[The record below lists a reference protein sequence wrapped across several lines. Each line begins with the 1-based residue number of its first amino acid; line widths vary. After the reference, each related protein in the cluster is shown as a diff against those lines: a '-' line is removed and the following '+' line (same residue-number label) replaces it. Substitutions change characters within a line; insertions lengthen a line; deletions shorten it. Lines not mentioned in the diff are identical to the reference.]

1 MVATAYIFHLAINEV
16 FHIQI
21 RNKKRN
27 RIMVNNKK
35 IPFKVSARTARLIGR
50 ENIATAKGAII
61 ELVKNGYDADSPI
74 SIVFFDNRYSI
85 LHTVLTESLFN
96 ELVDK
101 GIEENL
107 LLSVYEYNV
116 DCYKIKNAIDNDILK
131 DLKSKLSSF
140 SSLYIVDAGEGM
152 TQKIIRDNWM
162 TIGTDNKAHNYFT
175 KTGRVKAGAKGI
187 GRFALDK
194 LGSKAEMLT
203 FFNPYNHEADID
215 EDNQPTSYIGYKWV
229 VNWEDFEGE
238 FKTIENVAADLTGLQ
253 NSSLSAHLTQTLPE
267 HVLDKIPE
275 IKNLEY
281 GTILKITDLRDYWDN
296 YHVEQVYSDLE
307 VLVPPRETNEFSI
320 YLFSSLNPTG
330 YGEVLG
336 SICDDFDYKI
346 IARANDQQNVEIK
359 VIRNEYDISSIPIE
373 FFLRPAMDVFPYTR
387 NDFIKGYWET
397 NKTFSQLL
405 PGYSE
410 VDSDKTFNDIGL
422 FEFSF
427 YYMKK
432 TYTTPDAER
441 FFYRSISSSARK
453 DWLQKFGGIK
463 LFRDNFRVRPYG
475 EIKDVAFDWLGLGN
489 RKAAS
494 PAGIAKKDGRYRVEP
509 ENVAGAI
516 KISRLT
522 NVNFEDKSS
531 REGLQE
537 NKTFQIFK
545 ELIASIINIFESDRS
560 YIARE
565 MNDYDDERYSDIR
578 SRQEAE
584 DIARKILEQSR
595 EKKNSER
602 NKDTSNKGNTS
613 SSNASD
619 DLKDQQLAII
629 AELNEKKDEEIER
642 LKEEQKV
649 LRGLASSG
657 IVLASFS
664 HDLSKLNTRLES
676 RFERLK
682 KLISEKIN
690 EVEYANVENRKNPF
704 HLMQNMREQDLK
716 LKSWLAFSLGAARKD
731 KRKRKQIFLKKYF
744 SDFKVDWL
752 SVLEDRGVNL
762 DISNIEDLDMRI
774 FEIDFDSIFNNLLV
788 NTIDAFNSSANSIRS
803 IIISVSSTQREI
815 VINYSDNGPGLSKDI
830 DNPEKIFEP
839 LFTTKRNPN
848 SGEEEGTG
856 LGMWLVKSIVE
867 ENDGNT
873 KLLYPECGFGIR
885 MSFPVKYKR

>member
-1 MVATAYIFHLAINEV
+1 
-16 FHIQI
+16 
-21 RNKKRN
+21 
-27 RIMVNNKK
+27 MVNNKK

-85 LHTVLTESLFN
+85 LHTDLTESLFN

-101 GIEENL
+101 GIDENL

-131 DLKSKLSSF
+131 DLKSKLSPL

-203 FFNPYNHEADID
+203 FFNPDNHEADID
-215 EDNQPTSYIGYKWV
+215 EDNQPTSYIGYKWT

-267 HVLDKIPE
+267 HILDKIPE

-296 YHVEQVYSDLE
+296 YYVEQVYSDLE

-320 YLFSSLNPTG
+320 YLFSSLNPTD

-346 IARANDQQNVEIK
+346 IARADDQQNVEIK
-359 VIRNEYDISSIPIE
+359 VIRNEYDISSIPVE
-373 FFLRPAMDVFPYTR
+373 FFLRPAMNASPYTR

-397 NKTFSQLL
+397 KKTFSQLL

-560 YIARE
+560 FIARE

-664 HDLSKLNTRLES
+664 HDLSKLNSRLES

-690 EVEYANVENRKNPF
+690 EVEYVDVENRKNPF

-839 LFTTKRNPN
+839 LFTTKRNPH

>member
-1 MVATAYIFHLAINEV
+1 
-16 FHIQI
+16 
-21 RNKKRN
+21 
-27 RIMVNNKK
+27 MVNNKK

-85 LHTVLTESLFN
+85 LHTDLSQTLFN

-107 LLSVYEYNV
+107 LLSVYEYNI
-116 DCYKIKNAIDNDILK
+116 DCYKIKNTVDNNILK
-131 DLKSKLSSF
+131 VLKSKLSPL

-175 KTGRVKAGAKGI
+175 RSGRVKAGAKGI

-203 FFNPYNHEADID
+203 FFNPDNHETDIN
-215 EDNQPTSYIGYKWV
+215 EDNQPTSYIGYKWT

-238 FKTIENVAADLTGLQ
+238 FKTIENVAADLTGLD
-253 NSSLSAHLTQTLPE
+253 NSSLSEHLTRTLPE
-267 HVLDKIPE
+267 HILDKIPN
-275 IKNLEY
+275 IKHLKY

-296 YHVEQVYSDLE
+296 YYVEQVYSDLE

-320 YLFSSLNPTG
+320 YLFSSLNPTD

-346 IARANDQQNVEIK
+346 IARADDQQNVQIK
-359 VIRNEYDISSIPIE
+359 IIRNEYDVSSIPVE
-373 FFLRPAMDVFPYTR
+373 FFLRPAMNAFPYTR
-387 NDFIKGYWET
+387 KDFITGYWET

-432 TYTTPDAER
+432 TYSTPDAER
-441 FFYRSISSSARK
+441 FFYRPISSSARK

-578 SRQEAE
+578 SRKEAE
-584 DIARKILEQSR
+584 EIARRILEQSR

-602 NKDTSNKGNTS
+602 NKGTSNKDNS
-613 SSNASD
+613 SSNNASD

-664 HDLSKLNTRLES
+664 HDLSKLNSRLES
-676 RFERLK
+676 RFEKLK

-690 EVEYANVENRKNPF
+690 ETEYIDIENRKNPF
-704 HLMQNMREQDLK
+704 YLMQNMREQDLK

-803 IIISVSSTQREI
+803 IIISVTSTQREI

-839 LFTTKRNPN
+839 LFTTKRNPH

>member
-1 MVATAYIFHLAINEV
+1 
-16 FHIQI
+16 
-21 RNKKRN
+21 
-27 RIMVNNKK
+27 MVNNKK

-85 LHTVLTESLFN
+85 LHTDLTESLFN

-101 GIEENL
+101 GIEKKL
-107 LLSVYEYNV
+107 LLSVYEYNI
-116 DCYKIKNAIDNDILK
+116 DCYKIKNDIDNDILK
-131 DLKSKLSSF
+131 DLKSKLSPL

-203 FFNPYNHEADID
+203 FFNPYNHETDID
-215 EDNQPTSYIGYKWV
+215 EDNQPTSYIGYKWT

-238 FKTIENVAADLTGLQ
+238 FKTIENVAADLTGLL

-267 HVLDKIPE
+267 HILDKIPE
-275 IKNLEY
+275 IKNLKY

-296 YHVEQVYSDLE
+296 YYVEQVYSDLE

-320 YLFSSLNPTG
+320 YLFSSLNPTD

-346 IARANDQQNVEIK
+346 IARADDQQNVEIK
-359 VIRNEYDISSIPIE
+359 VIRNEYDVSSIPVE
-373 FFLRPAMDVFPYTR
+373 FFLRPAMNAFPYTR

-509 ENVAGAI
+509 ENVTGAI
-516 KISRLT
+516 K
-522 NVNFEDKSS
+522 
-531 REGLQE
+531 
-537 NKTFQIFK
+537 
-545 ELIASIINIFESDRS
+545 
-560 YIARE
+560 
-565 MNDYDDERYSDIR
+565 
-578 SRQEAE
+578 
-584 DIARKILEQSR
+584 
-595 EKKNSER
+595 
-602 NKDTSNKGNTS
+602 
-613 SSNASD
+613 
-619 DLKDQQLAII
+619 
-629 AELNEKKDEEIER
+629 
-642 LKEEQKV
+642 
-649 LRGLASSG
+649 
-657 IVLASFS
+657 
-664 HDLSKLNTRLES
+664 
-676 RFERLK
+676 
-682 KLISEKIN
+682 
-690 EVEYANVENRKNPF
+690 
-704 HLMQNMREQDLK
+704 
-716 LKSWLAFSLGAARKD
+716 
-731 KRKRKQIFLKKYF
+731 
-744 SDFKVDWL
+744 
-752 SVLEDRGVNL
+752 
-762 DISNIEDLDMRI
+762 
-774 FEIDFDSIFNNLLV
+774 
-788 NTIDAFNSSANSIRS
+788 
-803 IIISVSSTQREI
+803 
-815 VINYSDNGPGLSKDI
+815 
-830 DNPEKIFEP
+830 
-839 LFTTKRNPN
+839 
-848 SGEEEGTG
+848 
-856 LGMWLVKSIVE
+856 
-867 ENDGNT
+867 
-873 KLLYPECGFGIR
+873 
-885 MSFPVKYKR
+885 

>member
-1 MVATAYIFHLAINEV
+1 MMAD
-16 FHIQI
+16 
-21 RNKKRN
+21 NKQ
-27 RIMVNNKK
+27 
-35 IPFKVSARTARLIGR
+35 IPFRVSARTARLIGR

-61 ELVKNGYDADSPI
+61 ELVKNGYDADSPT
-74 SIVFFDNRYSI
+74 SIVFFDNYYSK
-85 LHTVLTESLFN
+85 LQTNLTESYLN
-96 ELVDK
+96 ELIERGIDK
-101 GIEENL
+101 KL
-107 LLSVYEYNV
+107 LHLIYEY
-116 DCYKIKNAIDNDILK
+116 DTDTYKIKSNVDDDNIKKLK
-131 DLKSKLSSF
+131 EKLSKLSS
-140 SSLYIVDAGEGM
+140 LYIIDSGEGM
-152 TQKIIRDNWM
+152 TQKIIRENWM
-162 TIGTDNKAHNYFT
+162 TIGTDNKAHNYLT

-203 FFNPYNHEADID
+203 FFNPKNHEPDI
-215 EDNQPTSYIGYKWV
+215 EENGEPTSYIGYKWQ

-238 FKTIENVAADLTGLQ
+238 FKTIENVSAQLTGVE
-253 NSSLSAHLTQTLPE
+253 SSTLHTYLTNVLPTNI
-267 HVLDKIPE
+267 LKKIPE
-275 IKNLEY
+275 SYDYEY
-281 GTILKITDLRDYWDN
+281 GTILKITELRDHWDN
-296 YHVEQVYSDLE
+296 YFVEQVYSDLE
-307 VLVPPRETNEFSI
+307 VLVPPRESNEFSI
-320 YLFSSLNPTG
+320 YLFSSLNPED

-336 SICDDFDYKI
+336 SLCDDFDYKI
-346 IARANDQQNVEIK
+346 IAKADDKQNVEIK
-359 VIRNEYDISSIPIE
+359 IIRNEYDTSAIPVD
-373 FFLRPAMDVFPYTR
+373 FFTRPSMKLTPYTR
-387 NDFIKGYWET
+387 DDFIKGFWET
-397 NKTFSQLL
+397 NRSFSQLL

-410 VDSDKTFNDIGL
+410 IDTDKTFDDIGL
-422 FEFSF
+422 FEFTF

-441 FFYRSISSSARK
+441 FFYKSISSSARK

-494 PAGIAKKDGRYRVEP
+494 PAGVAKKDGRYRVEP

-565 MNDYDDERYSDIR
+565 MDDYDDQRYSDIR

-584 DIARKILEQSR
+584 DIARKILEKSR
-595 EKKNSER
+595 EKKYSGQNTKADSNS
-602 NKDTSNKGNTS
+602 KPDS
-613 SSNASD
+613 SD
-619 DLKDQQLAII
+619 DLKDKQLAII

-664 HDLSKLNTRLES
+664 HDLSKLNSRLES
-676 RFERLK
+676 RFEKLK
-682 KLISEKIN
+682 KLISEKID
-690 EVEYANVENRKNPF
+690 EVDYQNVENRKNPF
-704 HLMQNMREQDLK
+704 YLMQNMKDQDVK

-731 KRKRKQIFLKKYF
+731 KRKRKQLFLRKYF
-744 SDFKVDWL
+744 SDFKIDWN
-752 SVLEDRGVNL
+752 SVLEDRGVVLN
-762 DISNIEDLDMRI
+762 INSIEDLDLRV

-788 NTIDAFNSSANSIRS
+788 NTIDAFNSSGNHLRQIS
-803 IIISVSSTQREI
+803 ISVTSNDKEI
-815 VINYSDNGPGLSKDI
+815 VIIYSDNGPGISKDI

-839 LFTTKRNPN
+839 LFTTKRNPH

-873 KLLYPECGFGIR
+873 KLLYPESGFSIR
-885 MSFPVKYKR
+885 ISFPVKYKR

>member
-1 MVATAYIFHLAINEV
+1 
-16 FHIQI
+16 
-21 RNKKRN
+21 
-27 RIMVNNKK
+27 MVNNKK

-85 LHTVLTESLFN
+85 LHTDLTKSLFN

-101 GIEENL
+101 GIDQNL
-107 LLSVYEYNV
+107 LLSVYEYSV
-116 DCYKIKNAIDNDILK
+116 DCYKIKNAVDNDILK
-131 DLKSKLSSF
+131 ELKSKLSPL

-203 FFNPYNHEADID
+203 FFNPDNHETDID
-215 EDNQPTSYIGYKWV
+215 EDNQSTSYIGYKWT

-238 FKTIENVAADLTGLQ
+238 FKTIENVAAELTGLQ
-253 NSSLSAHLTQTLPE
+253 NSCLSAHLTQVLPKNI
-267 HVLDKIPE
+267 LDKIPR
-275 IKNLEY
+275 ISNLEY

-296 YHVEQVYSDLE
+296 YYVEQVYSDLE
-307 VLVPPRETNEFSI
+307 VLVPPRETIEFSI
-320 YLFSSLNPTG
+320 YLFSSLNPAD
-330 YGEVLG
+330 YGEVVG

-346 IARANDQQNVEIK
+346 IARADDQQNVEIK
-359 VIRNEYDISSIPIE
+359 VIRNEYDISSIPVE
-373 FFLRPAMDVFPYTR
+373 FFSRPAMNASPYTR
-387 NDFIKGYWET
+387 NDFIKGYWKT

-427 YYMKK
+427 YYMKR
-432 TYTTPDAER
+432 TYSTPDAER

-584 DIARKILEQSR
+584 SIARRILEQSR

-602 NKDTSNKGNTS
+602 NKSTNHKDNTSNN
-613 SSNASD
+613 NANY

-664 HDLSKLNTRLES
+664 HDLSKLNSRLES
-676 RFERLK
+676 RFEKLK
-682 KLISEKIN
+682 NLISEKIN
-690 EVEYANVENRKNPF
+690 EIEYIDVENRKNPF
-704 HLMQNMREQDLK
+704 YLMQNMREQDLK

-731 KRKRKQIFLKKYF
+731 KRKRKQIFLRKYF

-762 DISNIEDLDMRI
+762 DISNIEDLDMRV

-788 NTIDAFNSSANSIRS
+788 NTIDAFNSSANSLRS
-803 IIISVSSTQREI
+803 IIISVTSTQREI
-815 VINYSDNGPGLSKDI
+815 LINYSDNGPGLSKDI
-830 DNPEKIFEP
+830 ENPEKIFEP
-839 LFTTKRNPN
+839 LFTTKRNPH

>member
-1 MVATAYIFHLAINEV
+1 MMAD
-16 FHIQI
+16 
-21 RNKKRN
+21 NKQ
-27 RIMVNNKK
+27 
-35 IPFKVSARTARLIGR
+35 IPFRVSARTARLIGR

-61 ELVKNGYDADSPI
+61 ELVKNGYDADSPT
-74 SIVFFDNRYSI
+74 SIVFFDNYYSK
-85 LHTVLTESLFN
+85 LQTNLTESYLN
-96 ELVDK
+96 ELIERGIDK
-101 GIEENL
+101 KL
-107 LLSVYEYNV
+107 LHLIYEY
-116 DCYKIKNAIDNDILK
+116 DTDTYKIKSNVDDDNIKKLK
-131 DLKSKLSSF
+131 EKLSKLSS
-140 SSLYIVDAGEGM
+140 LYIIDSGEGM
-152 TQKIIRDNWM
+152 TQKIIRENWM
-162 TIGTDNKAHNYFT
+162 TIGTDNKAHNYLT

-203 FFNPYNHEADID
+203 FFNPKNHEPDI
-215 EDNQPTSYIGYKWV
+215 EENGEPTSYIGYKWQ

-238 FKTIENVAADLTGLQ
+238 FKTIENVSAQLTGVE
-253 NSSLSAHLTQTLPE
+253 SSTLHTYLTNVLPTNI
-267 HVLDKIPE
+267 LKKIPE
-275 IKNLEY
+275 SYDYEY
-281 GTILKITDLRDYWDN
+281 GTILKITELRDHWDN
-296 YHVEQVYSDLE
+296 YFVEQVYSDLE
-307 VLVPPRETNEFSI
+307 VLVPPRESNEFSI
-320 YLFSSLNPTG
+320 YLFSSLNPED

-336 SICDDFDYKI
+336 SLCDDFDYKI
-346 IARANDQQNVEIK
+346 IAKADDKQNVEIK
-359 VIRNEYDISSIPIE
+359 IIRNEYDTSAIPID
-373 FFLRPAMDVFPYTR
+373 FFTRPSMKLTPYTR
-387 NDFIKGYWET
+387 DDFIKGFWET
-397 NKTFSQLL
+397 NRSFSQLL

-410 VDSDKTFNDIGL
+410 IDTDKTFDDIGL
-422 FEFSF
+422 FEFTF

-441 FFYRSISSSARK
+441 FFYKSISSSARK

-494 PAGIAKKDGRYRVEP
+494 PAGVAKKDGRYRVEP

-565 MNDYDDERYSDIR
+565 MDNYDDQRYSDIR

-584 DIARKILEQSR
+584 DIARKILEKSR
-595 EKKNSER
+595 EKKYSGQNTKADSNS
-602 NKDTSNKGNTS
+602 KPDS
-613 SSNASD
+613 SD
-619 DLKDQQLAII
+619 DLKDKQLAII

-664 HDLSKLNTRLES
+664 HDLSKLNSRLES
-676 RFERLK
+676 RFEKLK
-682 KLISEKIN
+682 KLISEKID
-690 EVEYANVENRKNPF
+690 EVDYQNVENRKNPF
-704 HLMQNMREQDLK
+704 YLMQNMKDQDVK

-731 KRKRKQIFLKKYF
+731 KRKRKQLFLRKYF
-744 SDFKVDWL
+744 SDFKIDWN
-752 SVLEDRGVNL
+752 SVLEDRGVVLN
-762 DISNIEDLDMRI
+762 INSIEDLDLRV

-788 NTIDAFNSSANSIRS
+788 NTIDAFNSSGNHLRQIS
-803 IIISVSSTQREI
+803 ISVTSNDKEI
-815 VINYSDNGPGLSKDI
+815 VIIYSDNGPGISKDI

-839 LFTTKRNPN
+839 LFTTKRNPH

-873 KLLYPECGFGIR
+873 KLLYPESGFSIR
-885 MSFPVKYKR
+885 ISFPVKYKR

>member
-1 MVATAYIFHLAINEV
+1 
-16 FHIQI
+16 
-21 RNKKRN
+21 
-27 RIMVNNKK
+27 MVNNKK

-85 LHTVLTESLFN
+85 LHTDLTESLFN

-131 DLKSKLSSF
+131 DLKSKLSPL

-203 FFNPYNHEADID
+203 FFNPDNHEADID
-215 EDNQPTSYIGYKWV
+215 EDNQPTSYIGYKWT

-267 HVLDKIPE
+267 HILDKIPE

-296 YHVEQVYSDLE
+296 YYVEQVYSDLE

-320 YLFSSLNPTG
+320 YLFSSLNPTD

-346 IARANDQQNVEIK
+346 IARADDQQNVEIK
-359 VIRNEYDISSIPIE
+359 VIRNEYDISSIPVE
-373 FFLRPAMDVFPYTR
+373 FFLRPAMNASPYTR

-397 NKTFSQLL
+397 KKTFSQLL

-602 NKDTSNKGNTS
+602 NKDTSNKDNTS

-664 HDLSKLNTRLES
+664 HDLSKLNSRLES

-690 EVEYANVENRKNPF
+690 EVEYVDVENRKNPF

-762 DISNIEDLDMRI
+762 DISNIEDLDIRI

-839 LFTTKRNPN
+839 LFTTKRNPH

>member
-1 MVATAYIFHLAINEV
+1 MASI
-16 FHIQI
+16 
-21 RNKKRN
+21 
-27 RIMVNNKK
+27 KK

-74 SIVFFDNRYSI
+74 SIVFFDNYYSNLKNEI
-85 LHTVLTESLFN
+85 SEDFFN
-96 ELVDK
+96 ELQVK
-101 GIEENL
+101 GIDKDL
-107 LLSVYEYNV
+107 LLDVYEYNSNNFKLKN
-116 DCYKIKNAIDNDILK
+116 KINDNVIKDFKNRL
-131 DLKSKLSSF
+131 SKLA
-140 SSLYIVDAGEGM
+140 SLYIVDAGEGM
-152 TQKIIRDNWM
+152 TQNIIRDNWM
-162 TIGTDNKAHNYFT
+162 TIGTDNKAHNFLT

-194 LGSKAEMLT
+194 LGSKAEMIT
-203 FFNPYNHEADID
+203 FFNPENHEKDID
-215 EDNQPTSYIGYKWV
+215 EDKMPTPYLGYRWE

-238 FKTIENVAADLTGLQ
+238 FKTIENVGAQLTGIQ
-253 NSSLSAHLTQTLPE
+253 NSSLSKQLENILPQYI
-267 HVLDKIPE
+267 LSKIPD
-275 IKNLEY
+275 INSFKY
-281 GTILKITDLRDYWDN
+281 GTVLKITELRDYWED
-296 YHVEQVYSDLE
+296 YYVEQVYTDLE
-307 VLVPPRETNEFSI
+307 VLVPPRESNEFSI
-320 YLFSSLNPTG
+320 YLYSSLTPDS

-336 SICDDFDYKI
+336 SLCDDFDYKI
-346 IARANDQQNVEIK
+346 IAKADDKQNVSIK
-359 VIRNEYDISSIPIE
+359 VIRNEYDVASIPVE
-373 FFLRPAMDVFPYTR
+373 FFSRNSMQEEPYTR
-387 NDFIKGYWET
+387 ANFLKGFWKTE
-397 NKTFSQLL
+397 KTFSQLL
-405 PGYSE
+405 PGYQE
-410 VDSDKTFNDIGL
+410 VDRDRTFNDIGL
-422 FEFSF
+422 FEFTF

-441 FFYRSISSSARK
+441 FFYKSISPSARK

-545 ELIASIINIFESDRS
+545 ELIAAIINIFETDRS

-565 MNDYDDERYSDIR
+565 MSDYDDTRFSDIR

-584 DIARKILEQSR
+584 QIAKRILEQSR
-595 EKKNSER
+595 EKKISSQNSKITHA
-602 NKDTSNKGNTS
+602 NPTSN
-613 SSNASD
+613 AAD
-619 DLKDQQLAII
+619 DLKDKHLAII

-664 HDLSKLNTRLES
+664 HDFSKLNSRLES
-676 RFERLK
+676 RLEKLK
-682 KLISEKIN
+682 KLISERIN
-690 EVEYANVENRKNPF
+690 ENDYNGIENRKNPF
-704 HLMQNMREQDLK
+704 YLMQNMREQDIK

-731 KRKRKQIFLKKYF
+731 KRKRKQLFLRKYF
-744 SDFKVDWL
+744 SDFKIDWS
-752 SVLEDRGVNL
+752 SVLNDRGVEL
-762 DISNIEDLDMRI
+762 DITNIEDLDMRV

-788 NTIDAFNSSANSIRS
+788 NTIDAFNSSGNDHRFIKIVA
-803 IIISVSSTQREI
+803 SSTSKEI
-815 VINYSDNGPGLSKDI
+815 VIDYSDNGPGISKDI
-830 DNPEKIFEP
+830 DSPEKIFAP
-839 LFTTKRNPN
+839 LFTTKRNPH

-867 ENDGNT
+867 ENDGT
-873 KLLYPECGFGIR
+873 VKLLYPEQGFSIR
-885 MSFPVKYKR
+885 ITFPVKYKR

>member
-1 MVATAYIFHLAINEV
+1 MMAD
-16 FHIQI
+16 
-21 RNKKRN
+21 NKQ
-27 RIMVNNKK
+27 
-35 IPFKVSARTARLIGR
+35 IPFRVSARTARLIGR

-61 ELVKNGYDADSPI
+61 ELVKNGYDADSPT
-74 SIVFFDNRYSI
+74 SIVFFDNYYSK
-85 LHTVLTESLFN
+85 LQTNLTESYLN
-96 ELVDK
+96 ELIERGIDK
-101 GIEENL
+101 KL
-107 LLSVYEYNV
+107 LHLIYEY
-116 DCYKIKNAIDNDILK
+116 DTDTYKIKSNVDDDNIKKLK
-131 DLKSKLSSF
+131 EKLSKLSS
-140 SSLYIVDAGEGM
+140 LYIIDSGEGM
-152 TQKIIRDNWM
+152 TQKIIRENWM
-162 TIGTDNKAHNYFT
+162 TIGTDNKAHNYLT

-203 FFNPYNHEADID
+203 FFNPKNHEPDI
-215 EDNQPTSYIGYKWV
+215 EENGEPTSYIGYKWQ

-238 FKTIENVAADLTGLQ
+238 FKTIENVSAQLTGVE
-253 NSSLSAHLTQTLPE
+253 SSTLHTYLTNVLPTNI
-267 HVLDKIPE
+267 LKKIPE
-275 IKNLEY
+275 SYDYEY
-281 GTILKITDLRDYWDN
+281 GTILKITELRDHWDN
-296 YHVEQVYSDLE
+296 YFVEQVYSDLE
-307 VLVPPRETNEFSI
+307 VLVPPRESNEFSI
-320 YLFSSLNPTG
+320 YLFSSLNPED

-336 SICDDFDYKI
+336 SLCDDFDYKI
-346 IARANDQQNVEIK
+346 IAKADDKQNVEIK
-359 VIRNEYDISSIPIE
+359 IIRNEYDTSAIPID
-373 FFLRPAMDVFPYTR
+373 FFTRPSMKLTPYTR
-387 NDFIKGYWET
+387 DDFIKGFWET
-397 NKTFSQLL
+397 NRSFSQLL

-410 VDSDKTFNDIGL
+410 IDTDKTFDDIGL
-422 FEFSF
+422 FEFTF

-441 FFYRSISSSARK
+441 FFYKSISSSARK

-494 PAGIAKKDGRYRVEP
+494 PAGVAKKDGRYRVEP

-565 MNDYDDERYSDIR
+565 MDDYDDQRYSDIR

-584 DIARKILEQSR
+584 DIARKILEKSR
-595 EKKNSER
+595 EKKYSGQNTKADSNS
-602 NKDTSNKGNTS
+602 KPDS
-613 SSNASD
+613 SD
-619 DLKDQQLAII
+619 DLKDKQLAII

-664 HDLSKLNTRLES
+664 HDLSKLNSRLES
-676 RFERLK
+676 RFEKLK
-682 KLISEKIN
+682 KLISEKID
-690 EVEYANVENRKNPF
+690 EVDYQNVENRKNPF
-704 HLMQNMREQDLK
+704 YLMQNMKDQDVK

-731 KRKRKQIFLKKYF
+731 KRKRKQLFLRKYF
-744 SDFKVDWL
+744 SDFKIDWN
-752 SVLEDRGVNL
+752 SVLEDRGVVLN
-762 DISNIEDLDMRI
+762 INSIEDLDLRV

-788 NTIDAFNSSANSIRS
+788 NTIDAFNSSGNHLRQIS
-803 IIISVSSTQREI
+803 ISVTSNDKEI
-815 VINYSDNGPGLSKDI
+815 VIIYSDNGPGISKDI

-839 LFTTKRNPN
+839 LFTTKRNPH

-873 KLLYPECGFGIR
+873 KLLYPESGFSIR
-885 MSFPVKYKR
+885 ISFPVKYKR

>member
-1 MVATAYIFHLAINEV
+1 MAD
-16 FHIQI
+16 
-21 RNKKRN
+21 NKQ
-27 RIMVNNKK
+27 
-35 IPFKVSARTARLIGR
+35 IPFRVSARTARLIGR

-61 ELVKNGYDADSPI
+61 ELVKNGYDADSPT
-74 SIVFFDNRYSI
+74 SIVFFDNYYSK
-85 LHTVLTESLFN
+85 LQTNLTESYLN
-96 ELVDK
+96 ELIERGIDK
-101 GIEENL
+101 KL
-107 LLSVYEYNV
+107 LHLIYEY
-116 DCYKIKNAIDNDILK
+116 DTDTYKIKSNVDDDNIKKLK
-131 DLKSKLSSF
+131 EKLSKLSS
-140 SSLYIVDAGEGM
+140 LYIIDSGEGM
-152 TQKIIRDNWM
+152 TQKIIRENWM
-162 TIGTDNKAHNYFT
+162 TIGTDNKAHNYLT

-203 FFNPYNHEADID
+203 FFNPKNHEPDI
-215 EDNQPTSYIGYKWV
+215 EENGEPTSYIGYKWQ

-238 FKTIENVAADLTGLQ
+238 FKTIENVSAQLTGVE
-253 NSSLSAHLTQTLPE
+253 SSTLHTYLTNVLPTNI
-267 HVLDKIPE
+267 LKKIPE
-275 IKNLEY
+275 SYDYEY
-281 GTILKITDLRDYWDN
+281 GTILKITELRDHWDN
-296 YHVEQVYSDLE
+296 YFVEQVYSDLE
-307 VLVPPRETNEFSI
+307 VLVPPRESNEFSI
-320 YLFSSLNPTG
+320 YLFSSLNPED

-336 SICDDFDYKI
+336 SLCDDFDYKI
-346 IARANDQQNVEIK
+346 IAKADDKQNVEIK
-359 VIRNEYDISSIPIE
+359 IIRNEYDTSAIPVD
-373 FFLRPAMDVFPYTR
+373 FFTRPSMKLTPYTR
-387 NDFIKGYWET
+387 DDFIKGFWET
-397 NKTFSQLL
+397 NRSFSQLL

-410 VDSDKTFNDIGL
+410 IDTDKTFDDIGL
-422 FEFSF
+422 FEFTF

-441 FFYRSISSSARK
+441 FFYKSISSSARK

-494 PAGIAKKDGRYRVEP
+494 PAGVAKKDGRYRVEP

-565 MNDYDDERYSDIR
+565 MDDYDDQRYSDIR

-584 DIARKILEQSR
+584 DIARKILEKSR
-595 EKKNSER
+595 EKKYSGQNTKADSNS
-602 NKDTSNKGNTS
+602 KPDS
-613 SSNASD
+613 SD
-619 DLKDQQLAII
+619 DLKDKQLAII

-664 HDLSKLNTRLES
+664 HDLSKLNSRLES
-676 RFERLK
+676 RFEKLK
-682 KLISEKIN
+682 KLISEKID
-690 EVEYANVENRKNPF
+690 EVDYQNVENRKNPF
-704 HLMQNMREQDLK
+704 YLMQNMKDQDVK

-731 KRKRKQIFLKKYF
+731 KRKRKQLFLRKYF
-744 SDFKVDWL
+744 SDFKIDWN
-752 SVLEDRGVNL
+752 SVLEDRGVVLN
-762 DISNIEDLDMRI
+762 INSIEDLDLRV

-788 NTIDAFNSSANSIRS
+788 NTIDAFNSSGNHLRQIS
-803 IIISVSSTQREI
+803 ISVTSNDKEI
-815 VINYSDNGPGLSKDI
+815 VIIYSDNGPGISKDI

-839 LFTTKRNPN
+839 LFTTKRNPH

-873 KLLYPECGFGIR
+873 KLLYPESGFSIR
-885 MSFPVKYKR
+885 ISFPVKYKR

>member
-1 MVATAYIFHLAINEV
+1 
-16 FHIQI
+16 
-21 RNKKRN
+21 
-27 RIMVNNKK
+27 MVNNKK

-85 LHTVLTESLFN
+85 LHTDLTESLFN

-101 GIEENL
+101 GVEENL

-131 DLKSKLSSF
+131 DLKSKLSPL

-203 FFNPYNHEADID
+203 FFNPDNHEADID
-215 EDNQPTSYIGYKWV
+215 EDNQPTSYIGYKWT

-253 NSSLSAHLTQTLPE
+253 TSSLSAHLTQTLPK
-267 HVLDKIPE
+267 HILDKIPE

-296 YHVEQVYSDLE
+296 YYVEQVYSDLE

-320 YLFSSLNPTG
+320 YLFSSLNPTD

-346 IARANDQQNVEIK
+346 IARADDQQNVEIK
-359 VIRNEYDISSIPIE
+359 VIRNEYDISSIPVE
-373 FFLRPAMDVFPYTR
+373 FFLRPTMNASPYTR

-397 NKTFSQLL
+397 KKTFSQLL

-642 LKEEQKV
+642 LKEEQIL

-664 HDLSKLNTRLES
+664 HDLSKLNSRLES

-690 EVEYANVENRKNPF
+690 EVEYVDVVNRKNPF

-830 DNPEKIFEP
+830 ENPEKIFEP
-839 LFTTKRNPN
+839 LFTTKRNPH

-873 KLLYPECGFGIR
+873 KLLYPEFGFAIR

>member
-1 MVATAYIFHLAINEV
+1 
-16 FHIQI
+16 
-21 RNKKRN
+21 
-27 RIMVNNKK
+27 MVNNKK

-85 LHTVLTESLFN
+85 LHTDLTESLFN

-107 LLSVYEYNV
+107 LLSIYEYNV

-131 DLKSKLSSF
+131 DLKSKLSPL

-203 FFNPYNHEADID
+203 FFNPDNHEADID
-215 EDNQPTSYIGYKWV
+215 EDNQPTSYIGYKWT

-267 HVLDKIPE
+267 HILDKIPE

-296 YHVEQVYSDLE
+296 YYVEQVYSDLE

-320 YLFSSLNPTG
+320 YLFSSLNPTD

-346 IARANDQQNVEIK
+346 IARADDQQNVEIK
-359 VIRNEYDISSIPIE
+359 VIRNEYDISSIPVE
-373 FFLRPAMDVFPYTR
+373 FFLRPAMNASPYTR

-397 NKTFSQLL
+397 KKTFSQLL

-664 HDLSKLNTRLES
+664 HDLSKLNSRLES

-690 EVEYANVENRKNPF
+690 EVEYVDVENRKNPF

-839 LFTTKRNPN
+839 LFTTKRNPH

>member
-1 MVATAYIFHLAINEV
+1 
-16 FHIQI
+16 
-21 RNKKRN
+21 
-27 RIMVNNKK
+27 MVNNKK

-85 LHTVLTESLFN
+85 VHTDLTESLFN

-131 DLKSKLSSF
+131 DLKSKLSPL

-203 FFNPYNHEADID
+203 FFNPDNHEADID
-215 EDNQPTSYIGYKWV
+215 EDNQPTSYIGYKWT

-267 HVLDKIPE
+267 HILDKIPE

-296 YHVEQVYSDLE
+296 YYVEQVYSDLE

-320 YLFSSLNPTG
+320 YLFSSLNPTD

-346 IARANDQQNVEIK
+346 IARADDQQNVEIK
-359 VIRNEYDISSIPIE
+359 VIRNEYDISSIPVE
-373 FFLRPAMDVFPYTR
+373 FFLRPAMNASPYTR

-397 NKTFSQLL
+397 KKTFSQLL

-664 HDLSKLNTRLES
+664 HDLSKLNSRLES

-682 KLISEKIN
+682 NLISEKIN
-690 EVEYANVENRKNPF
+690 EVEYVDVENRKNPF

-839 LFTTKRNPN
+839 LFTTKRNPH

>member
-1 MVATAYIFHLAINEV
+1 
-16 FHIQI
+16 
-21 RNKKRN
+21 
-27 RIMVNNKK
+27 MVNNKK

-85 LHTVLTESLFN
+85 LHTDLTESLFN

-131 DLKSKLSSF
+131 DLKSKLSPL

-175 KTGRVKAGAKGI
+175 KIGRVKAGAKGI

-203 FFNPYNHEADID
+203 FFNPDNHEADID
-215 EDNQPTSYIGYKWV
+215 EDNQPTSYIGYKWN

-267 HVLDKIPE
+267 HMLDKIPE

-296 YHVEQVYSDLE
+296 YYVEQVYSDLE

-320 YLFSSLNPTG
+320 YLFSSLNPTD

-346 IARANDQQNVEIK
+346 IARADDQQNVEIK
-359 VIRNEYDISSIPIE
+359 VIRNEYDISSIPVE
-373 FFLRPAMDVFPYTR
+373 FFFRPVMNAPPYTR

-397 NKTFSQLL
+397 KKTFSQLL

-613 SSNASD
+613 SNNASD

-664 HDLSKLNTRLES
+664 HDLSKLNSRLES

-682 KLISEKIN
+682 NLISEKIN
-690 EVEYANVENRKNPF
+690 EVEYVDVENRKNPF
-704 HLMQNMREQDLK
+704 YLMQNMREQDLK

-788 NTIDAFNSSANSIRS
+788 NTIDAFNSSANSSRS

-839 LFTTKRNPN
+839 LFTTKRNPH

-867 ENDGNT
+867 ENDGNA

>member
-1 MVATAYIFHLAINEV
+1 
-16 FHIQI
+16 
-21 RNKKRN
+21 
-27 RIMVNNKK
+27 MVNNKK

-85 LHTVLTESLFN
+85 LHTDLTESLFN

-131 DLKSKLSSF
+131 DLKSKLSPL

-203 FFNPYNHEADID
+203 FFNPDNHEADID
-215 EDNQPTSYIGYKWV
+215 EDNQPTSYIGYKWT

-267 HVLDKIPE
+267 HILDKIPE

-296 YHVEQVYSDLE
+296 YYVEQVYSDLE

-320 YLFSSLNPTG
+320 YLFSSLNPTD

-346 IARANDQQNVEIK
+346 IARADDQQNVEIK
-359 VIRNEYDISSIPIE
+359 VIRNEYDISSIPVE
-373 FFLRPAMDVFPYTR
+373 FFLRPAMNASPYTR

-397 NKTFSQLL
+397 KKTFSQLL

-664 HDLSKLNTRLES
+664 HDLSKLNSRLES

-690 EVEYANVENRKNPF
+690 EVEYVDVENRKNPF

-815 VINYSDNGPGLSKDI
+815 VINYSDNGPGLSQDI

-839 LFTTKRNPN
+839 LFTTKRNPH

>member
-1 MVATAYIFHLAINEV
+1 
-16 FHIQI
+16 
-21 RNKKRN
+21 
-27 RIMVNNKK
+27 MVNNKK

-85 LHTVLTESLFN
+85 LHTDLTESLFN

-131 DLKSKLSSF
+131 DLKSKLSPL

-203 FFNPYNHEADID
+203 FFNPDNHEADID
-215 EDNQPTSYIGYKWV
+215 EDNQPTSYIGYKWT

-253 NSSLSAHLTQTLPE
+253 NSSLTAHLTQTLPE
-267 HVLDKIPE
+267 HILDKIPE

-296 YHVEQVYSDLE
+296 YYVEQVYSDLE

-320 YLFSSLNPTG
+320 YLFSSLNPTD

-346 IARANDQQNVEIK
+346 IARADDQQNVEIK
-359 VIRNEYDISSIPIE
+359 VIRNEYDISSIPVE
-373 FFLRPAMDVFPYTR
+373 FFLRPAMNASPYTR

-397 NKTFSQLL
+397 KKTFSQLL

-432 TYTTPDAER
+432 TYSTPDAER

-602 NKDTSNKGNTS
+602 NKVTSNKGNTS

-664 HDLSKLNTRLES
+664 HDLSKLNSRLES

-690 EVEYANVENRKNPF
+690 EVEYVDVENRKNPF

-839 LFTTKRNPN
+839 LFTTKRNPH